1 MPGTEDDSSSS
12 LFTAVTEFL
21 DSNIRLTRNLL
32 YGIGVVGFV
41 VAVKNSG
48 LTHLITCASDVPL
61 NYIVRRVRVRSY
73 VEAVGTRGVVHVQ
86 HRPFL
91 NIIPNRWRPRSHVQ
105 LELALVDITPLG
117 SKWLQDTILHRIVWF
132 QPLALTDST
141 VHSNILFHK
150 YFRRQSVN
158 ECLVQQGMCTVT
170 VLTPEQLK
178 TLSDPQQQMLKKLL
192 SHQKTATEKEQGMW
206 KIHKEKNEW
215 TLPYRI
221 KTIIFSPINFW
232 RKIRRKFFK

>member
-1 MPGTEDDSSSS
+1 
-12 LFTAVTEFL
+12 
-21 DSNIRLTRNLL
+21 
-32 YGIGVVGFV
+32 
-41 VAVKNSG
+41 
-48 LTHLITCASDVPL
+48 
-61 NYIVRRVRVRSY
+61 
-73 VEAVGTRGVVHVQ
+73 
-86 HRPFL
+86 
-91 NIIPNRWRPRSHVQ
+91 
-105 LELALVDITPLG
+105 
-117 SKWLQDTILHRIVWF
+117 
-132 QPLALTDST
+132 
-141 VHSNILFHK
+141 
-150 YFRRQSVN
+150 
-158 ECLVQQGMCTVT
+158 MCTVT